1 MTDLRGPFA
10 ALGAAVLFGAS
21 TPVAKL
27 LLGETSP
34 LLLAGLLYTGAGLG
48 LLCLRALRPGSAAPE
63 ARLRRADLPTLAGV
77 IAAGGILGP
86 VLLMLGLSVS
96 SGAATS
102 LLLNLEGVFTLA
114 VAWVVYGEN
123 VSVRIGLGA
132 AAILV
137 GATLLSFKAD
147 AGSVN
152 LGGLAVAGACLCW
165 ALDNNLTRNL
175 SASDPIEL
183 AMIKGLVA
191 GPANLLLAFAAGAS
205 APTLALVGAAGVVGF
220 LGYGVS
226 LALFVV
232 ALRHVGTARTGAY
245 FSVGPFLG
253 AALAVP
259 LLGESVTWQLATA
272 AILMGIGLWI
282 HLTEHHEHEHV
293 HERIIHEHPHVH
305 DLHHQHAHAPGDADV
320 EPHTHVHEHARL
332 VHSHAHF
339 PDIHHRHRHGSV
351 GHDEPRD

>member
-1 MTDLRGPFA
+1 VTDLRGPFA

-48 LLCLRALRPGSAAPE
+48 LLCLRALRPVSAAPE
-63 ARLRRADLPTLAGV
+63 VRLRRADLPTLAAV
-77 IAAGGILGP
+77 IATGGILGP
-86 VLLMLGLSVS
+86 VLLMLGLSIS
-96 SGAATS
+96 SGADTS

-191 GPANLLLAFAAGAS
+191 GPVNLVLAFATGAS
-205 APTLALVGAAGVVGF
+205 APTLALVGAAGAVGF

-259 LLGESVTWQLATA
+259 LLGESVTWQLAAA

-305 DLHHQHAHAPGDADV
+305 DLHHQHAHAPGDPAV

-332 VHSHAHF
+332 VHSHPHL
-339 PDIHHRHRHGSV
+339 PDIHHRHRHGGV
-351 GHDEPRD
+351 GQDD

>member
-63 ARLRRADLPTLAGV
+63 ARVRRADLPTLAGV

>member
-191 GPANLLLAFAAGAS
+191 GPVNLLLAFAAGAS

>member
-1 MTDLRGPFA
+1 VTDLRGPFA

-48 LLCLRALRPGSAAPE
+48 LLCLRALRPVSAAPE
-63 ARLRRADLPTLAGV
+63 VRLRRADLPTLAAV
-77 IAAGGILGP
+77 IVTGGILGP

-191 GPANLLLAFAAGAS
+191 GPVNLLLAFATGTS
-205 APTLALVGAAGVVGF
+205 VPTLGLVGAAGAVGF

-259 LLGESVTWQLATA
+259 LLGESVTWQLAAA

-305 DLHHQHAHAPGDADV
+305 DLHHQHAHAPGDAAV
-320 EPHTHVHEHARL
+320 EPHTHEHEHARL
-332 VHSHAHF
+332 VHSHPHL
-339 PDIHHRHRHGSV
+339 PDIHHRHRHGGV
-351 GHDEPRD
+351 GQDD

>member
-1 MTDLRGPFA
+1 M
-10 ALGAAVLFGAS
+10 GAAVLFGAS

-191 GPANLLLAFAAGAS
+191 GPVNLLLAFAAGAS